1 MTAAMMKTLNFLTE
15 RWLSTKKAPAAV
27 AEEQLDYVEE
37 KKLQKDNSDKA
48 KSLPDKKSGLF
59 FDRNVQNRS
68 IKLVHK
74 DPVPPKPKMPD
85 SASSKNKD

>member
-1 MTAAMMKTLNFLTE
+1 MWRKRNCKKTTQIKLKVCQIKN
-15 RWLSTKKAPAAV
+15 PA
-27 AEEQLDYVEE
+27 
-37 KKLQKDNSDKA
+37 S
-48 KSLPDKKSGLF
+48 F